1 GGNCD
6 FTSRESIARVPS
18 ASSKPVKLI
27 FDNGESNKATN
38 SPLLRPPSPSI
49 SDADFKKSI
58 LRSLETIKYR
68 QLQHEEAL
76 EALKASIPHLIS
88 KQHTPCQVARIKLP
102 FEEVAEFEGMEN
114 SAAEDPTLKD
124 ELVRLI
130 SDNGGSNAED
140 CTRRTWGACLTNN
153 VALHYNWEGRGA
165 KRGVRHYSAT
175 DAVYAAVKINYPEC
189 TRSTFE
195 RTSKDWLKQP
205 PARLKTRKC
214 SSAVLV

>member
-1 GGNCD
+1 SPPISAKFRALEDLGGLSDSESEGSIVSLPTIPNVPGGNCD
-6 FTSRESIARVPS
+6 FTSRESIVRVPS

-38 SPLLRPPSPSI
+38 SPLLRQPSPSI

-102 FEEVAEFEGMEN
+102 FEEVADFEGMET

-124 ELVRLI
+124 EL
-130 SDNGGSNAED
+130 
-140 CTRRTWGACLTNN
+140 
-153 VALHYNWEGRGA
+153 
-165 KRGVRHYSAT
+165 
-175 DAVYAAVKINYPEC
+175 
-189 TRSTFE
+189 
-195 RTSKDWLKQP
+195 
-205 PARLKTRKC
+205 
-214 SSAVLV
+214 